1 MAENIEEILAEID
14 EDQIEEY
21 QHFFDLFDKGKNGYI
36 MATQLSQIM
45 DVMEQDYDE
54 KTLRKL
60 IRKFDA
66 DGSGKLE
73 FDEFCAL
80 VYTVAN
86 SVDKETL
93 RNELKEA
100 FRLFDKE
107 GNGYIS
113 TGTLK
118 ELLHEIAPDLSDKEL
133 DAAVDEID
141 EDGSGKI
148 EFEEFWELMAGG
160 EYD

>member
-14 EDQIEEY
+14 EEQIEEF
-21 QHFFDLFDKGKNGYI
+21 QRFFDMFDRSRNGYI
-36 MATQLSQIM
+36 MATQLASIL
-45 DVMEQDYDE
+45 DAMEQDYDE

-80 VYTVAN
+80 VFTVGN

-113 TGTLK
+113 TQTLK
-118 ELLHEIAPDLSDKEL
+118 ELLHEIAPDLSDNEL

-148 EFEEFWELMAGG
+148 EFEEFWELMAG
-160 EYD
+160 ESE

>member
-100 FRLFDKE
+100 FRLIL
-107 GNGYIS
+107 GING
-113 TGTLK
+113 
-118 ELLHEIAPDLSDKEL
+118 
-133 DAAVDEID
+133 
-141 EDGSGKI
+141 
-148 EFEEFWELMAGG
+148 WW
-160 EYD
+160 